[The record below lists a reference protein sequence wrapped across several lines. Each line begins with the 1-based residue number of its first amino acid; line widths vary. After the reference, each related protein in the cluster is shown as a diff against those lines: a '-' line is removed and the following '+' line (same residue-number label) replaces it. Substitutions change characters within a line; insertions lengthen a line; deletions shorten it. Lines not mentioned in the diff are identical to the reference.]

1 MSTGTNTSIGPMNI
15 QKAGVNM
22 TSEQIAATIKQRRL
36 QLLVHSCIY
45 YEFNQSIVDDVTWVK
60 WAIEL
65 EQLQMAYPVISD
77 KVEWAEAFK
86 DFDHS
91 TGYNLPVR
99 DPWVM
104 RKARQIMIWHER
116 MNNNDAR

>member
-1 MSTGTNTSIGPMNI
+1 MNI

-22 TSEQIAATIKQRRL
+22 TNEQIVATIKQRRL

-45 YEFNQSIVDDVTWVK
+45 YEFNQSIVDDATWAK

-65 EQLQMAYPVISD
+65 EQLQAAYPAIAD
-77 KVEWAEAFK
+77 KVEWSAAFK
-86 DFDHS
+86 AFDHS

-116 MNNNDAR
+116 MNNDDATRKD

>member
-1 MSTGTNTSIGPMNI
+1 MPTGTNTSIGPMNI

-36 QLLVHSCIY
+36 QLLAHSCIY
-45 YEFNQSIVDDVTWVK
+45 YEFNQSIIDDATWAK

-65 EQLQMAYPVISD
+65 EQLQTAYPAIAD

-86 DFDHS
+86 DFDH
-91 TGYNLPVR
+91 
-99 DPWVM
+99 
-104 RKARQIMIWHER
+104 RKG
-116 MNNNDAR
+116 

>member
-1 MSTGTNTSIGPMNI
+1 MNI

-22 TSEQIAATIKQRRL
+22 TSEQIVATIKQRRL

-45 YEFNQSIVDDVTWVK
+45 YEFNQSIVDDATWAK

-65 EQLQMAYPVISD
+65 EQLQAAYPTIAD
-77 KVEWAEAFK
+77 KVEWAAAFK

-116 MNNNDAR
+116 MNNNDKM

>member
-1 MSTGTNTSIGPMNI
+1 
-15 QKAGVNM
+15 M

-45 YEFNQSIVDDVTWVK
+45 YEFNQSIIDDATWAK

-65 EQLQMAYPVISD
+65 EQLQTAYPAIAD
-77 KVEWAEAFK
+77 KVEWADVFN

-116 MNNNDAR
+116 KK

>member
-1 MSTGTNTSIGPMNI
+1 
-15 QKAGVNM
+15 M

-45 YEFNQSIVDDVTWVK
+45 YEFNQSIVDDATWAK

-65 EQLQMAYPVISD
+65 EQLQAAYPAIAD

-86 DFDHS
+86 AFDHS

-99 DPWVM
+99 NPWVM
-104 RKARQIMIWHER
+104 RKARQIMIWNER
-116 MNNNDAR
+116 MNNDDAR